1 MGRMRNKVLGLM
13 AAAFVASLGVGALTC
28 NEMIAANADEA
39 PVFAMV
45 EGAQVRT
52 ANPAGIRFVTDV
64 NDAYK
69 AALAESYPT
78 TEYTWVWGTVLTF
91 TDAAG
96 TAQTIDAKTKQ
107 WIENDTRWYTA
118 LVDIPA
124 TDYLTEI
131 TAESYVKVYAVNDTE
146 TVVYSDTVSNAQT
159 RSIAYSASW
168 ALNDGYDQEIL
179 YTYTKAIPD
188 TSVELDKESESVV
201 AGTEIQL
208 NANAQPAGYGVA
220 WRSSDT
226 SVATV
231 DKNGKVTAINAGE
244 AIITATL
251 GNATDSYQLTVT
263 PSAES
268 QLVTEFYMKGTDA
281 NVYHQADFAHVKGVV
296 SEDNFAYGKY
306 DLGDGRTN
314 ATTMYATLSYEYMK
328 TLFAANIVEIK
339 FDVIL
344 SVADKKLQI
353 NARDLPEGV
362 SYTTSSA
369 EVNGK
374 TYYVYTVTME
384 RAYYETLS
392 KDITLRYTFG
402 KDANNNT
409 IGNVQSEFF
418 FIDNLQVVEG
428 EIKLYENKLVTSFN
442 KDSGNASA
450 SRQTLTTNNTA
461 NGATDIFG
469 ISSIS
474 SNNSATMYFR
484 LSKSYMTEMFA
495 DESVTAIAFDVILS
509 TGTAKIQGPG
519 NANEVMQE
527 GATSSNGSY
536 YIYSI
541 TVTRARYEQLT
552 TDYMRLRY
560 TGGGNST
567 FFYVDNLALVR

>member
-159 RSIAYSASW
+159 RSIAWTASW
-168 ALNDGYDQEIL
+168 AMNDGYTDEIL
-179 YTYTKAIPD
+179 STYISAVAEK
-188 TSVELDKESESVV
+188 SVTLDKEGKGSLLVGE
-201 AGTEIQL
+201 ELQL
-208 NANAQPAGYGVA
+208 GATVSPAGYGVV
-220 WRSSDT
+220 WSSDNEDI
-226 SVATV
+226 ATV
-231 DKNGKVTAINAGE
+231 DKNGKVTAVGSGVAS
-244 AIITATL
+244 ITASF
-251 GNATDSYQLTVT
+251 GDVMDSYQVEVSQS
-263 PSAES
+263 PES
-268 QLVTEFYMKGTDA
+268 QLIKEFYFKGDSD
-281 NVYHQADFAHVKGVV
+281 NPKHVHELTLTKGIV
-296 SEDNFAYGKY
+296 SENNYAYGNSN
-306 DLGDGRTN
+306 LGDGRTN
-314 ATTMYATLSYEYMK
+314 SSAMYLTLSSEYMA
-328 TLFAANIVEIK
+328 TLFANAKVVEIT
-339 FDVIL
+339 FDIIL
-344 SVADKKLQI
+344 STGTAQI
-353 NARDLPEGV
+353 QQG
-362 SYTTSSA
+362 TTANSMDDDFTVSSA
-369 EVNGK
+369 QYDGVTYYSYSVKITRDRYTALNGK
-374 TYYVYTVTME
+374 DM
-384 RAYYETLS
+384 A
-392 KDITLRYTFG
+392 IRYLYGGASTF
-402 KDANNNT
+402 
-409 IGNVQSEFF
+409 FYM
-418 FIDNLQVVEG
+418 DNLATVEG
-428 EIKLYENKLVTSFN
+428 EVVFYENMLVTSLN
-442 KDSGNASA
+442 KDSVNASS

-461 NGATDIFG
+461 NGATDVFG

-495 DESVTAIAFDVILS
+495 DESVTAITFDVILS

-567 FFYVDNLALVR
+567 FFFVDNLAVVR

>member
-28 NEMIAANADEA
+28 NEMIAVNADEA

-159 RSIAYSASW
+159 RSIAWTASW
-168 ALNDGYDQEIL
+168 AMNDGYTDEIL
-179 YTYTKAIPD
+179 STYISAVAEK
-188 TSVELDKESESVV
+188 SVTLDKEGMGSLLVGE
-201 AGTEIQL
+201 ELQL
-208 NANAQPAGYGVA
+208 GATVSPAGYGVV
-220 WRSSDT
+220 WSSDNEDI
-226 SVATV
+226 ATV
-231 DKNGKVTAINAGE
+231 DKNGKVTAVGSGVAT
-244 AIITATL
+244 ITVSF
-251 GNATDSYQLTVT
+251 GDVMDSYQVEVSQS
-263 PSAES
+263 PES
-268 QLVTEFYMKGTDA
+268 QLIKEFYFKGDSS
-281 NVYHQADFAHVKGVV
+281 NPKYAHELTLTKGIV
-296 SEDNFAYGKY
+296 SEDNYAYGNSN
-306 DLGDGRTN
+306 LGDGRTN
-314 ATTMYATLSYEYMK
+314 SSAMYLTLSSEYMA
-328 TLFAANIVEIK
+328 TLFANAKVAEIT
-339 FDVIL
+339 FDIIL
-344 SVADKKLQI
+344 STGTAQI
-353 NARDLPEGV
+353 QQGTTANSMDGDYTISSAQYNGV
-362 SYTTSSA
+362 TYYSYTVKITRERYIA
-369 EVNGK
+369 LNGK
-374 TYYVYTVTME
+374 DM
-384 RAYYETLS
+384 A
-392 KDITLRYTFG
+392 IRYLYGGQSTF
-402 KDANNNT
+402 
-409 IGNVQSEFF
+409 FYM
-418 FIDNLQVVEG
+418 DNLTTVEG
-428 EIKLYENKLVTSFN
+428 EVVFYENMLVTSLN
-442 KDSGNASA
+442 KDSGNAST

-461 NGATDIFG
+461 NDATDVFG

-567 FFYVDNLALVR
+567 FFFVDNLAVVR